1 MKKLT
6 ALKRSLKIAALAIAS
21 LTLHQ
26 QTYAQVQVA
35 ELMRAGV
42 DDVSTLI
49 KAYTTPLFKGFG
61 TGLNGGWYNTAKTH
75 GLGRFDITFNL
86 NLCLVPNVDKTY
98 DASALGFK
106 TLTLANPANKI
117 GQTISGSLLPT
128 NNPIYVLS
136 LDNPTTP
143 DPTDKVEVA
152 NFSAPAGVSLPIS
165 GAPTLQASVGLIKN
179 TEVMVRY
186 MPSISLGDMD
196 MGLMGFG
203 LKHDI
208 KQWIPVVSKLPFDMS
223 AYFGYTKLNVDVA
236 LDLKADAGV
245 TNQTGNNGNYDPQS
259 MNLETKATTFGLILS
274 KKLLMLT
281 FYGAANY
288 QTSTT
293 NVMLKGDFPVN
304 TLETRTGDPNQ
315 GSKVVSKVTNPVNFN
330 VDGANGMSATL
341 GARLKL
347 LIMTI
352 QAGYTFSAYPMATV
366 GIGLNIDL
374 K

>member
-6 ALKRSLKIAALAIAS
+6 SLKKGLKVAALVIAS
-21 LTLHQ
+21 FSIHQ
-26 QTYAQVQVA
+26 ESFAQAQVA

-42 DDVSTLI
+42 DDGSILI
-49 KAYTTPLFKGFG
+49 KAYTTPLLRGFG
-61 TGLNGGWYNTAKTH
+61 AGLNGGWYNTAKTH

-86 NLCLVPNVDKTY
+86 NLCLIPTVDKTY
-98 DASALGFK
+98 DASTLGFK
-106 TLTLANPANKI
+106 ALTLANPANKI

-136 LDNPTTP
+136 IDNPTTP
-143 DPTDKVEVA
+143 DPVDKIELA

-186 MPSISLGDMD
+186 MPNISLGDMD

-203 LKHDI
+203 VKHDI

-245 TNQTGNNGNYDPQS
+245 PNQTENNGNYDPQS
-259 MNLETKATTFGLILS
+259 MSLETKATTLGLILS

-288 QTSTT
+288 QMSNT

-304 TLETRTGDPNQ
+304 TLETRAGNPNE
-315 GSKVVSKVTNPVNFN
+315 GARVVSKVTNPVNFN

-352 QAGYTFSAYPMATV
+352 QAGYTFSEYPMATV